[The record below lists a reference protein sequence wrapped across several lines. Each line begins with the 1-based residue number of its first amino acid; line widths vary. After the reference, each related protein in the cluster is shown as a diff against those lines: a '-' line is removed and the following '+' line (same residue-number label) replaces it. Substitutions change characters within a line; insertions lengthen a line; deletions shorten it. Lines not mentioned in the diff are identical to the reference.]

1 MLLKSL
7 IPNMKKKEKKLQ
19 TYESNFFIGQSYF
32 GNYGSQNVLIFQP
45 VYKTFTIPARLPD
58 NGAMGI

>member
-19 TYESNFFIGQSYF
+19 TYESNFFIGQS
-32 GNYGSQNVLIFQP
+32 
-45 VYKTFTIPARLPD
+45 
-58 NGAMGI
+58 